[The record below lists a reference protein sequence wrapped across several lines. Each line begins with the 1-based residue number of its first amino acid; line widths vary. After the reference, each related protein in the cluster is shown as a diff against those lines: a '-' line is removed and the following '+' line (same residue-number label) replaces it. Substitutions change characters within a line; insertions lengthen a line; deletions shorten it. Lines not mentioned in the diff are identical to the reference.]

1 MLVYVEI
8 VKDYED
14 IYLFVFELK
23 TIGNQKK
30 IAHDLDGLMASFCLF
45 KNDVF

>member
-30 IAHDLDGLMASFCLF
+30 IAHMIYKLHERS
-45 KNDVF
+45 